1 MHISGSYPAEFIR
14 ENIVMNLFTGLFLV
28 ALAAAAAAPSA
39 QAFPPAGDP
48 AVTHPGILNPG
59 TLDIGDPALSAVIF
73 AYANTADTSQL
84 TLTGRDTPI
93 LNNKQNA
100 IGDTVAL
107 GLLSGPQVFGLDD
120 LTTGASFL
128 ANVSDINGHFHATYS
143 VNCSDVSSCGTAYAM
158 FGAGALD
165 TAVVI
170 AIADLP
176 VGTNVVFV
184 GWEDRI
190 GLDFDHNDL
199 IFAVTNLVATP
210 VPPPPPPVPEP
221 ASLALLGSALLGF
234 GLLRRR
240 KA

>member
-1 MHISGSYPAEFIR
+1 
-14 ENIVMNLFTGLFLV
+14 
-28 ALAAAAAAPSA
+28 
-39 QAFPPAGDP
+39 
-48 AVTHPGILNPG
+48 
-59 TLDIGDPALSAVIF
+59 
-73 AYANTADTSQL
+73 L

-100 IGDTVAL
+100 IGGTVAL

-128 ANVSDINGHFHATYS
+128 ANVPDINGHFHATYS
-143 VNCSDVSSCGTAYAM
+143 ANCSDVSSCETAYAM

-165 TAVVI
+165 IAVVT

-199 IFAVTNLVATP
+199 IFAVTNLVAMPAPEP
-210 VPPPPPPVPEP
+210 VEAPVAEP
-221 ASLALLGSALLGF
+221 ASLALLGSALIGF
-234 GLLRRR
+234 GLLWRR

>member
-1 MHISGSYPAEFIR
+1 MVRLWLPA
-14 ENIVMNLFTGLFLV
+14 IVGRVMRTTNLFSGLFLL
-28 ALAAAAAAPSA
+28 AFAAAAAAPPA
-39 QAFPPAGDP
+39 QAFSPGDP
-48 AVTHPGILNPG
+48 VVTHPGILNPG
-59 TLDIGDPALSAVIF
+59 TLDISGPALSTMIF
-73 AYANTADTSQL
+73 AYASAGDTSQL
-84 TLTGRDTPI
+84 TLRGRDTPI

-100 IGDTVAL
+100 IGDTVTL

-120 LTTGASFL
+120 LTTGTSFL
-128 ANVSDINGHFHATYS
+128 ANVPDINGHFHATYS
-143 VNCSDVSSCGTAYAM
+143 VNCSDLSSCETAYAM

-165 TAVVI
+165 TAVTT

-184 GWEDRI
+184 GWEDRV

-199 IFAVTNLVATP
+199 IFAVTNLVVTP
-210 VPPPPPPVPEP
+210 VSEP